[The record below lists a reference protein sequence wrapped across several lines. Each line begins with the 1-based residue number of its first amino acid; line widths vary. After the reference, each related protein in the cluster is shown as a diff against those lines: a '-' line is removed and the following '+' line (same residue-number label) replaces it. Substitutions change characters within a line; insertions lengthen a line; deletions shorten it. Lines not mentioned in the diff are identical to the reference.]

1 MPKMEVFYG
10 PGLPYGARE
19 KFPLSKTMAT
29 PHRMHCLDRNS
40 SSLLGVR
47 IQSLI
52 RHGSK
57 NPQKPQ
63 ICRKKWHKNNELG
76 ASHSHGLKFPNLSHA
91 QSMNRYPLSCQI
103 SSGKMWLKQT
113 NNIKYPC
120 SPTIFHFFPPKKKH
134 HLLWALT
141 SHISRVPLQNLVL
154 MLWFLPGFL
163 AQVEQGGPPAR
174 GFGPPAARKPV
185 HAPALMWLLC
195 RTTQGRKEVTAINC
209 WTAPFPSCQTMCDT
223 SCSNK
228 VSDTS
233 NQRRIN
239 GWWQCFCI
247 HLGLLNNY
255 RPKIVKLPKSWWN
268 TLKKKQGFPFHSEGL
283 GVEAVFPRRCATA
296 HNHAHLSTTV
306 RVRAVWPCLW

>member
-1 MPKMEVFYG
+1 MPRTTGCPEKLRSDHSCSEPESNWISCASQLRSPFFSCSEITSFLRNIFFWMPKMEVFYG

-76 ASHSHGLKFPNLSHA
+76 ASHSHGFKFPNLSHA

-120 SPTIFHFFPPKKKH
+120 SPTIFHFSHQKKK
-134 HLLWALT
+134 T
-141 SHISRVPLQNLVL
+141 
-154 MLWFLPGFL
+154 
-163 AQVEQGGPPAR
+163 
-174 GFGPPAARKPV
+174 
-185 HAPALMWLLC
+185 
-195 RTTQGRKEVTAINC
+195 
-209 WTAPFPSCQTMCDT
+209 
-223 SCSNK
+223 
-228 VSDTS
+228 
-233 NQRRIN
+233 
-239 GWWQCFCI
+239 
-247 HLGLLNNY
+247 
-255 RPKIVKLPKSWWN
+255 
-268 TLKKKQGFPFHSEGL
+268 
-283 GVEAVFPRRCATA
+283 
-296 HNHAHLSTTV
+296 
-306 RVRAVWPCLW
+306 